1 MPPGSRPRLQHALLY
16 LFVLSFVVAAQQ
28 QQSSDNAIVDSAT
41 TGRRNQPY
49 NVEEIH
55 KRGKDTAAYSS
66 NERALATFAPEGD
79 LVPSVRARP
88 ARPTGASSGLSR
100 QSARSLQDWQVEDI
114 ILLATVDGKIYARER
129 NTGAPRWELEVDRPM
144 VQTTYHKKNN
154 SEEDGRTDDD
164 FLFIV
169 EPSQD
174 GALFVYSPESRLGMQ
189 RLGLTVKQLVDI
201 SPYAGEDPPVVY
213 NAERKTVLYTVD
225 ASNGNILKM
234 FSSSGSVSNNDRSCR
249 KVNALEA
256 LEDKECE
263 PMGTLTIGRTEYV
276 LGIQDK
282 QTGDPICTISY
293 FEWGPNNRDS
303 DLQSQY
309 SNTLDNRYVYSKH
322 DGTIMAL
329 EHNQESKG
337 KRRGAAQSLMY
348 RHKFSSPVARV
359 YDVVRPHLQE
369 SDAPDASLV
378 ILPQPV
384 GPVNKEW
391 PVADNVFVNCTESGS
406 WYALSEQSYPLVT
419 DGASRALCYTDDIY
433 MPQVSLGNIMDVQRS
448 KLIGVHP
455 LAALET
461 GPTPPRGI
469 GGVEPQPPVTLNPRE
484 STPSDRYVP
493 EPYSPSSKWSASLP
507 SPVTMIILAV
517 ITLTAIPGA
526 RGYLQQIQ
534 KKMMPSTTGDYSAVT
549 TATVDVKPTVERE
562 AVVPTAEPIAVENV
576 PQTPTRSSSPIEDT
590 KVRFPEPAEEMIF
603 PQQTPEPLVNSEDE
617 QASTAASE
625 PQPDQA
631 AKADSPQRES
641 SPDSNPE
648 AAPTPTPATPKTNLK
663 SEAVDASPAKPEKKA
678 RRGVRGG
685 RKLKEKK
692 LEQEQAQRRRAGSQT
707 KRNSQELTKIN
718 ENGDPATPKPPQ
730 TMVIPPPQPV
740 QAEVISVES
749 SENPNMRGRLRINNL
764 IINTDRLIGNGS
776 AGTCVYEGSFGKRDV
791 AVKRMLSQYYELA
804 SQEVVFLQENDDHPN
819 VIRYYCQERDANF
832 LYIAVELC
840 QGSLWDV
847 FNPHLCEEREKRD
860 QFAEVLQAIQQD
872 VPQALY
878 QIVLGLR
885 HLHARRI
892 IHRDIKPQNILIG
905 RPTSTK
911 KGPHLLISDFG
922 LCKTLPD
929 NASTVAD
936 ATINAGTCGWKAPEL
951 ISQPKDTASLNGH
964 SSTSTSEGTP
974 GHPGGIKRAAD
985 IFSLGCLFFWVL
997 TGGCHPFDDKEGWAQ
1012 IRELNIKKNNMQNM
1026 HKLDLG
1032 NDTEEPMQLIT
1043 AMLAHRPEE
1052 RPNVNDILEHPFF
1065 WKPKDRLQFLC
1076 DVSDH
1081 FEREPRDPP
1090 SEQLELLESYGEI
1103 VIPKGD
1109 FLKALPR
1116 EFIDTLGKQRK
1127 YTGSR
1132 MLDLLRALRNKR
1144 NHYEDMPEEV
1154 KRKVGPLPGGYLN
1167 FWTARF
1173 PKLLMACYWIVREC
1187 GLADSERF
1195 REYSALKE

>member
-1 MPPGSRPRLQHALLY
+1 MPTGSGPRLQHALLY
-16 LFVLSFVVAAQQ
+16 LFVLTYIVAAQQ
-28 QQSSDNAIVDSAT
+28 QQPNLHRRSAPEEAAVDSS
-41 TGRRNQPY
+41 TGQRNQPY
-49 NVEEIH
+49 NVEQIH
-55 KRGKDTAAYSS
+55 KKGKNTAAVFSS

-88 ARPTGASSGLSR
+88 ARPSGATSGLSR

-144 VQTTYHKKNN
+144 VQTTYHKNN
-154 SEEDGRTDDD
+154 RSDAEDRPTEDD
-164 FLFIV
+164 FLWIV

-174 GALFVYSPESRLGMQ
+174 GALYVYSPDTRMGMQ
-189 RLGLTVKQLVDI
+189 RLGLTVKQLVEEL

-213 NAERKTVLYTVD
+213 TAEKKNTLYTID
-225 ASNGNILKM
+225 ASNGNIIKM
-234 FSSSGSVSNNDRSCR
+234 FSSAGSVSNTDRSCR
-249 KVNALEA
+249 KVNALEP
-256 LEDKECE
+256 LEDRECE
-263 PMGTLTIGRTEYV
+263 PMGTLTLGRTEYV
-276 LGIQDK
+276 VGIQDK
-282 QTGDPICTISY
+282 ESGEPICTISY
-293 FEWGPNNRDS
+293 FEWGPNNRDR
-303 DLQSQY
+303 DLQTQY
-309 SNTLDNRYVYSKH
+309 STTLDNRYVYSKH
-322 DGTIMAL
+322 DGSVMAL
-329 EHNQESKG
+329 EHSREGQG
-337 KRRGAAQSLMY
+337 RRRGTGSQSLMY
-348 RHKFSSPVARV
+348 SHKFSSPVARV
-359 YDVVRPHLQE
+359 YDVVRPHLEE
-369 SDAPDASLV
+369 SEAPDASLV
-378 ILPQPV
+378 VLPQPV

-391 PVADNVFVNCTESGS
+391 PVSDNVFVNCTEAGS

-433 MPQVSLGNIMDVQRS
+433 MPHVSLGSNILDKQRT
-448 KLIGVHP
+448 KLVGVHP
-455 LAALET
+455 LAALDA
-461 GPTPPRGI
+461 GPTNLPSI
-469 GGVEPQPPVTLNPRE
+469 GAPEPQPPVVSPPE
-484 STPSDRYVP
+484 STLGKDKRDESFVSGRWT
-493 EPYSPSSKWSASLP
+493 SSLP
-507 SPVTMIILAV
+507 SPLTVIILAV

-526 RGYLQQIQ
+526 RGYLQQFQ
-534 KKMMPSTTGDYSAVT
+534 KKLLNQKSPAIDLNNNSTGPDVLDVIAV
-549 TATVDVKPTVERE
+549 KE
-562 AVVPTAEPIAVENV
+562 TAEPVAEPAPEVEEH
-576 PQTPTRSSSPIEDT
+576 Q
-590 KVRFPEPAEEMIF
+590 VRFPEPAEETIF
-603 PQQTPEPLVNSEDE
+603 PQDSNSD
-617 QASTAASE
+617 SE
-625 PQPDQA
+625 P
-631 AKADSPQRES
+631 KADASDRVGRES
-641 SPDSNPE
+641 SPDSAPE
-648 AAPTPTPATPKTNLK
+648 ASVAPATPATPATPGRPGTPKAQANG
-663 SEAVDASPAKPEKKA
+663 VDASPAKPEKKA

-685 RKLKEKK
+685 RKLKEKR
-692 LEQEQAQRRRAGSQT
+692 LEAEQAQQRRRATSQS
-707 KRNSQELTKIN
+707 KRNSISQELAKIN
-718 ENGDPATPKPPQ
+718 EDAVATPKAAPQ
-730 TMVIPPPQPV
+730 
-740 QAEVISVES
+740 VISVET
-749 SENPNMRGRLRINNL
+749 SESPNVHGKIRINNL

-776 AGTCVYEGSFGKRDV
+776 AGTCVYEGTFGKRDV

-819 VIRYYCQERDANF
+819 VIRYYCQERDQNF
-832 LYIAVELC
+832 LYIAVELA

-847 FNPHLCEEREKRD
+847 FNPHLCETKDKRD

-872 VPQALY
+872 VPKALY

-905 RPTSTK
+905 RPTATN

-936 ATINAGTCGWKAPEL
+936 ATVNAGTCGWKAPEL

-964 SSTSTSEGTP
+964 SSTSTSDGTT
-974 GHPGGIKRAAD
+974 GNPGGVKRAAD

-1065 WKPKDRLQFLC
+1065 WKPKDRLAFLC

-1090 SEQLELLESYGEI
+1090 SEQLEMLESYASI
-1103 VIPKGD
+1103 VIEKGD
-1109 FLKALPR
+1109 FLKTLPR
-1116 EFIDTLGKQRK
+1116 EFVDTLGKQRK
-1127 YTGSR
+1127 YTGSK

-1144 NHYEDMPEEV
+1144 NHYEDMPDEV
-1154 KRKVGPLPGGYLN
+1154 KRRVGPLPGGYLN

-1173 PKLLMACYWIVREC
+1173 PKLLMACYWIIREC
-1187 GLADSERF
+1187 GLEGGERF
-1195 REYSALKE
+1195 RGYFEVKE

>member
-1 MPPGSRPRLQHALLY
+1 MPPGKAPRLQHALLY

-28 QQSSDNAIVDSAT
+28 QQPSDNAIVEPA

-49 NVEEIH
+49 NVEQLH

-88 ARPTGASSGLSR
+88 ARPSGASSGLSR

-114 ILLATVDGKIYARER
+114 ILLATVDGKLYARER

-144 VQTTYHKKNN
+144 VQTTYHRHNK
-154 SEEDGRTDDD
+154 SEEDSSTDDD

-174 GALFVYSPESRLGMQ
+174 GALFVYSPESRVGMQ

-213 NAERKTVLYTVD
+213 NAERKTVLYTID
-225 ASNGNILKM
+225 ASNGNIIKM
-234 FSSSGSVSNNDRSCR
+234 FSASGSVSNNDRSCR
-249 KVNALEA
+249 KVNALEP

-263 PMGTLTIGRTEYV
+263 PMGTLTIGRTEYI

-282 QTGDPICTISY
+282 DTGEAICTISY

-303 DLQSQY
+303 DLQGQY
-309 SNTLDNRYVYSKH
+309 ATTLDNRYVYSKH
-322 DGTIMAL
+322 DGTVMAL
-329 EHNQESKG
+329 EHNQEAKG
-337 KRRGAAQSLMY
+337 RRRGSAQSLMY

-369 SDAPDASLV
+369 SEAPDASLV
-378 ILPQPV
+378 VLPQPV

-391 PVADNVFVNCTESGS
+391 SVADNVFVNCTESGS
-406 WYALSEQSYPLVT
+406 WYALSEKSYPLVT
-419 DGASRALCYTDDIY
+419 EGVSRALCYTDDIY
-433 MPQVSLGNIMDVQRS
+433 MPHVSLGNIMDIQKS
-448 KLIGVHP
+448 KIIGVHP
-455 LAALET
+455 LAALES
-461 GPTPPRGI
+461 GRPPTPGI
-469 GGVEPQPPVTLNPRE
+469 DPYDRHPPSSIDPPE
-484 STPSDRYVP
+484 STPSDKLTPDTYK
-493 EPYSPSSKWSASLP
+493 PSSTWSASLP
-507 SPVTMIILAV
+507 SPVTMVILAM

-534 KKMMPSTTGDYSAVT
+534 KRLMSVPEDNYRVT
-549 TATVDVKPTVERE
+549 TTDTVDVKPTVNIEQSTPIIDKSE
-562 AVVPTAEPIAVENV
+562 SVVPSEAAEAK
-576 PQTPTRSSSPIEDT
+576 SPPGEET
-590 KVRFPEPAEEMIF
+590 KVRFPEPAQEMIF
-603 PQQTPEPLVNSEDE
+603 PQQSVEQTPDGEEVQATADTSGQSADE
-617 QASTAASE
+617 AT
-625 PQPDQA
+625 
-631 AKADSPQRES
+631 KADSPQRES

-648 AAPTPTPATPKTNLK
+648 AAATPVPATPKAKTNGP
-663 SEAVDASPAKPEKKA
+663 EASPAKPEKKA

-692 LEQEQAQRRRAGSQT
+692 MEQEQAQRRRAGSQS
-707 KRNSQELTKIN
+707 KRNSQDLTKID
-718 ENGDPATPKPPQ
+718 ENGEPATPKVPTVVVPSPPA
-730 TMVIPPPQPV
+730 

-749 SENPNMRGRLRINNL
+749 SEDPNMRGKLRINNL
-764 IINTDRLIGNGS
+764 VINTDKLIGNGS
-776 AGTCVYEGSFGKRDV
+776 AGTCVYEGTFGKRDV

-847 FNPHLCEEREKRD
+847 FNPHLSDEREKRE
-860 QFAEVLQAIQQD
+860 QFSEVLQAIQQD

-878 QIVLGLR
+878 QIVLGLH
-885 HLHARRI
+885 HLHNRRI

-905 RPTSTK
+905 RPNSTK

-974 GHPGGIKRAAD
+974 GHSGGIKRAAD

-1026 HKLDLG
+1026 HRLDLG

-1043 AMLAHRPEE
+1043 AMLNHRPED
-1052 RPNVNDILEHPFF
+1052 RPSVSDVLEHPFF
-1065 WKPKDRLQFLC
+1065 WRPKDRLQFLC

-1081 FEREPRDPP
+1081 FEREPREPP
-1090 SEQLELLESYGEI
+1090 SAHLKHLESYAPD
-1103 VIPKGD
+1103 VIIKGD
-1109 FLKALPR
+1109 FLKVLPR
-1116 EFIDTLGKQRK
+1116 EFVDTLGKQRK
-1127 YTGSR
+1127 YTGNKL
-1132 MLDLLRALRNKR
+1132 LDLLRALRNKR
-1144 NHYEDMPEEV
+1144 NHYEDMPDEV

-1173 PKLLMACYWIVREC
+1173 PKLLMACYWIIRET
-1187 GLADSERF
+1187 GLNESERF
-1195 REYSALKE
+1195 REYFAVKE